1 MKTTLKELRDS
12 AKISKRTYT
21 PSGYVLHPRTTDVII
36 YSDKYVI
43 EMLNCGKFL
52 FRPSGSGSGRRSK
65 DLSKVELALY
75 EFVSS
80 KTPNTYEYGTT
91 TKS

>member
-1 MKTTLKELRDS
+1 MTPTLKELRDS
-12 AKISKRTYT
+12 AKISKREYT
-21 PSGYVLHPRTTDVII
+21 PSGYTLHARTTDVVI
-36 YSDKYVI
+36 YKDKYVI

-65 DLSKVELALY
+65 DLKKVELALY

-80 KTPNTYEYGTT
+80 KTHNN
-91 TKS
+91 K